1 MKQIEALRIRLKEL
15 QEYKEQLLAVQNK
28 AFDLHLMDEIMQIQL
43 IYGKISERIEQIQM
57 IIERH
62 ERKLAQDR

>member
-1 MKQIEALRIRLKEL
+1 MKQLEALRIRLREL

-43 IYGKISERIEQIQM
+43 VYSKIDERILQIEMILERHARKIS
-57 IIERH
+57 
-62 ERKLAQDR
+62 QDR

>member
-43 IYGKISERIEQIQM
+43 VYAKIDERIEQIQM
-57 IIERH
+57 ILERH
-62 ERKLAQDR
+62 ARKISQDR

>member
-1 MKQIEALRIRLKEL
+1 MKQIEALRIRLREL

-43 IYGKISERIEQIQM
+43 VYSKIDDRIEQIQM
-57 IIERH
+57 ILERH
-62 ERKLAQDR
+62 ARKISQDR